1 MPSSNE
7 VLPCH
12 ELAQLIN
19 QRPAAER
26 LRYQAALRRFSHD
39 MGHNIG
45 LIRTSEGL
53 LRQTSE
59 PACLD
64 EELLGI
70 IREGASGLTRLLD
83 TLRAL
88 SEAIEGKN

>member
-1 MPSSNE
+1 MPSSETNAW
-7 VLPCH
+7 H
-12 ELAQLIN
+12 DLAQLIN
-19 QRPAAER
+19 QQPAEER
-26 LRYQAALRRFSHD
+26 QRYRTAFRRFSHD

-70 IREGASGLTRLLD
+70 IREGASGLMRLLD